1 VPEHQPFDADRVA
14 YFETEGWRAYYDR
27 RWLRLLKLL
36 VTMSHEQFRIPWPQ
50 ALVAAYY
57 VTRASVAWVPIDH
70 DAAKV
75 LRYYEAFYRLARRY
89 SGLSFDSKR
98 VAELELK
105 YNDDHRRL
113 IGAED
118 KTELLQTLID
128 LHSAIFGMSAEE
140 VAESA
145 AHRVRALNA
154 VDRITSKR
162 STDVDADWREV
173 LEELQYC
180 YRSVQASGSA
190 TSR

>member
-1 VPEHQPFDADRVA
+1 MRHQPFDPDRVA
-14 YFETEGWRAYYDR
+14 YFETEGWRAYYGR
-27 RWLRLLKLL
+27 KWLRLLRLL

-50 ALVAAYY
+50 AVAAAYY
-57 VTRASVAWVPIDH
+57 VTRASVAWVPVNH
-70 DAAKV
+70 DEARV

-89 SGLSFDSKR
+89 SDLQFDPRR

-113 IGAED
+113 SDAED

-128 LHSAIFGMSAEE
+128 LHMAIFALSAEE

-145 AHRVRALNA
+145 AHRVAALNA

-162 STDVDADWREV
+162 STDIDADWREV
-173 LEELQYC
+173 LTELQIC
-180 YRSVQASGSA
+180 YRSIAAKAPA
-190 TSR
+190 TA